1 MNPRDVT
8 DAVREAAP
16 SDSHGPGAAPTLR
29 RVLSFRDLLLY
40 YSVTGFSLRWIAT
53 GAAAGPSALV
63 IWVVAALGFFVPLV
77 FTVLELSSRYP
88 EEGGVYVWSKRA
100 FGPFSAFITGW
111 TYWGS
116 NLPYFPGLLYFAAA
130 NALFIGGPA
139 WQSLSSNSTYFIAV
153 ATVGLIIAV
162 TMNVVGLNVGKWLN
176 NVGALASYG
185 PAALLIVLGA
195 ISWSR
200 FGSATPID
208 AHALTPSTS
217 LKDVIFWSTIAFAFG
232 GVESGSTMGDEIQ
245 DARRT
250 VPRAILAAGVL
261 ITVLYIAG
269 TLGVLLVIPREQVSG
284 LQGIMQAL
292 QAITTRVGVQGVVP
306 LVAALVTLNA
316 LGGVGGWFA
325 ATARLP
331 FVAGIDR
338 FLPPAFGELH
348 PRWRTPYVALLVQA
362 AIAGLFVFLGQAG
375 TSVRGAYD
383 ALVSMGIIAYFIPF
397 LFMFAAMIVL
407 QREPAG
413 PEVMRVPGG
422 RPVAIALAVIG
433 FIVTAISIVL
443 ACIPPDEE
451 PNKMFA
457 VVKVV
462 GLSGVLVAAGV
473 VVYLL
478 GRRRAAAIA
487 AIAIACSVAAAGS
500 AMASAPAR
508 QTSPRA
514 PTSSGPRTMR
524 VDYFHTGNEKEE
536 RFSVDRVVLEPLP
549 WPGNP
554 AKPLDDTNRG
564 KYFFEVADA
573 ATSHIQYSRGF
584 SSVYGE
590 WETTAEAKE
599 MNRTFSES
607 LRFPAPDK
615 PVRITMKKRDA
626 RNTFRNVWTL
636 IVDPAD
642 KFVARGTESPDA
654 GPVIRLHESGDPAT
668 KLDLLILGDG
678 YTARERAKFE
688 RDARRL
694 TTTLLATSPFK
705 ERARDINVWGL
716 VPAAA
721 QSGVSRPSQHIYRRS
736 PIGAT
741 YDAFD
746 SERYVLTFDNKAFR
760 DIAANAPY
768 DAVEILVNSAT
779 YGGGGIF
786 GLFSTVAAD
795 SVWAPYI
802 FVHEF
807 GHHIAGLADEYYTS
821 DVAYLP
827 AADRVEPWEP
837 NATAMLDPSALKWKD
852 LVTPGVVLP
861 TPWPKEEFETYTKEI
876 QQKRRAIRAANR
888 PEAEMD
894 ALFRDEEKRD
904 TALLNEGPNAGK
916 VGAFE
921 GANYEARGYYRP
933 QADCIMFT
941 RDNVPFCAVCRRAI
955 AQIIDLYST

>member
-1 MNPRDVT
+1 MTADPTRSATAVAPR
-8 DAVREAAP
+8 
-16 SDSHGPGAAPTLR
+16 LR
-29 RVLSFRDLLLY
+29 RVLSFRDLFLY

-63 IWVVAALGFFVPLV
+63 IWVIAALGFFVPLV

-100 FGPFSAFITGW
+100 FGPFAAFITGW

-130 NALFIGGPA
+130 NVLFVGGPS
-139 WQSLSSNSTYFIAV
+139 WQSLSTNSTYFIAV
-153 ATVGLIIAV
+153 ATVGLLIAV

-176 NVGALASYG
+176 NVGALASYV
-185 PAALLIVLGA
+185 PVALLIVLA
-195 ISWSR
+195 ALSWR
-200 FGSATPID
+200 HFGSATPID
-208 AHALTPSTS
+208 AQSLRPSTS

-232 GVESGSTMGDEIQ
+232 GVESGSTMGEEIQ

-250 VPRAILAAGVL
+250 VPRAILAAGAL
-261 ITVLYIAG
+261 ITVLYLIGTWSILIA
-269 TLGVLLVIPREQVSG
+269 IPKEQVSG
-284 LQGIMQAL
+284 LQGMMQAI
-292 QAITTRVGVQGVVP
+292 QAITTRVGAQSLVP
-306 LVAALVTLNA
+306 LAAALVTLNA

-338 FLPPAFGELH
+338 FLPKAFGELH
-348 PRWRTPYVALLVQA
+348 PKWRTPHVALLVQA
-362 AIAGLFVFLGQAG
+362 AIAGVFIFLGQAG

-422 RPVAIALAVIG
+422 RPVAIGLAVTG

-443 ACIPPDEE
+443 AAIPPDEE
-451 PNKMFA
+451 PNKMLA

-462 GLSGVLVAAGV
+462 GSSLVLVGIGV
-473 VVYLL
+473 VVYLA
-478 GRRRAAAIA
+478 GRRRAATITAGA
-487 AIAIACSVAAAGS
+487 LVVAGLGVRT
-500 AMASAPAR
+500 ASAQPAP
-508 QTSPRA
+508 SPKPQA
-514 PTSSGPRTMR
+514 AHTMR
-524 VDYFHTGNEKEE
+524 VDYFHTGNATEE
-536 RFSVDRVVLEPLP
+536 RFSIDRVVREPLP

-554 AKPLDDTNRG
+554 VKALDTTNRG
-564 KYFFEVADA
+564 KYFFEIADA
-573 ATSHIQYSRGF
+573 AGGPALYSRGF
-584 SSVYGE
+584 SSIYGE
-590 WETTAEAKE
+590 WETTAEAKQ

-607 LRFPAPDK
+607 LRFPTPEK
-615 PVRITMKKRDA
+615 PVRITLKKRDA
-626 RNTFRNVWTL
+626 RNVFTNIWTFT
-636 IVDPAD
+636 VDPSD
-642 KFVARGTESPDA
+642 KFIAPGTEAPDA
-654 GPVIRLHESGDPAT
+654 GPLVKLHESGDPAT

-688 RDARRL
+688 RDAKRL

-705 ERARDINVWGL
+705 ERAGDINIWGL
-716 VPAAA
+716 APAAA
-721 QSGVSRPSQHIYRRS
+721 QSGISRPSQHIYRRS
-736 PIGAT
+736 PVGAM

-760 DIAANAPY
+760 DVAANAPY

-786 GLFSTVAAD
+786 GLYSTVAAD

-837 NATAMLDPSALKWKD
+837 NATALLDPSALKWKD
-852 LVTPGVVLP
+852 LLTPGVAIP
-861 TPWPKEEFETYTKEI
+861 TPWPKEEFEAYTKEI

-888 PEAEMD
+888 PESEID

-904 TALLNEGPNAGK
+904 TTVLNEGPHAGK

>member
-1 MNPRDVT
+1 MTARVDRSLPHEPRDT
-8 DAVREAAP
+8 DAPR
-16 SDSHGPGAAPTLR
+16 LK
-29 RVLSFRDLLLY
+29 RVLTFRDLVLY

-53 GAAAGPSALV
+53 AAAAGPSALV
-63 IWVVAALGFFVPLV
+63 IWIVAALGFFVPLV

-88 EEGGVYVWSKRA
+88 QEGGIYVWSKRA
-100 FGPFSAFITGW
+100 FGPFAAFLTGW

-116 NLPYFPGLLYFAAA
+116 NLPYLPGLLYFAAA

-139 WQSLSSNSTYFIAV
+139 WQAWSTNSLYFLSV
-153 ATVGLIIAV
+153 ATIGLVIAV

-176 NVGALASYG
+176 NTGAVASWIT
-185 PAALLIVLGA
+185 AALLVGFGA
-195 ISWSR
+195 AAWSR

-208 AHALTPSTS
+208 AHTLVPSTS

-232 GVESGSTMGDEIQ
+232 GVESGSTMGEEIQ
-245 DARRT
+245 DAPRT
-250 VPRAILAAGVL
+250 VPRAILTAGAM
-261 ITVLYIAG
+261 ITVLYLAG
-269 TLGVLLVIPREQVSG
+269 TLSILLAMPKEQVSG
-284 LQGIMQAL
+284 LQGIMQAF
-292 QAITTRVGVQGVVP
+292 QALTTRTSVAWLAP
-306 LVAALVTLNA
+306 IIAALVTLNA

-338 FLPPAFGELH
+338 FLPPAFGALH
-348 PRWRTPYVALLVQA
+348 RQWRTPYVALLVQA
-362 AIAGLFVFLGQAG
+362 AIAFVFVLLGQAG

-397 LFMFAAMIVL
+397 LYMFAAMIVL

-422 RPVAIALAVIG
+422 KPVAIALAATG
-433 FIVTAISIVL
+433 FVVTAISIVL

-451 PNKMFA
+451 PDKMFA

-478 GRRRAAAIA
+478 GRRRAM
-487 AIAIACSVAAAGS
+487 AAAAALVMCAVSIS
-500 AMASAPAR
+500 AAAQSPSR
-508 QTSPRA
+508 QTAQSPR
-514 PTSSGPRTMR
+514 TWR
-524 VDYFHTGNEKEE
+524 VDYYHSGNAAEE
-536 RFSVDRVVLEPLP
+536 RFSLDRVVVEPLP

-554 AKPLDDTNRG
+554 DRPIDGTNRG
-564 KYFFEVADA
+564 RYFFELSDVA
-573 ATSHIQYSRGF
+573 TGRVLFSRGF
-584 SSVYGE
+584 SSIYGE
-590 WETTAEAKE
+590 WETTAEAKQI
-599 MNRTFSES
+599 NRTFSES
-607 LRFPAPDK
+607 LRFPEPTGK
-615 PVRITMKKRDA
+615 VKIVVKKRDA
-626 RNTFRNVWTL
+626 KNVFRDAWTFA
-636 IVDPAD
+636 VDPAD
-642 KFVARGTESPDA
+642 KFVLQGQEATDGGA
-654 GPVIRLHESGDPAT
+654 LIRLHESGDPAK

-678 YTARERAKFE
+678 YTARERKKFE

-694 TTTLLATSPFK
+694 VGVLFNTSPFK
-705 ERARDINVWGL
+705 ERQQDINVWGL
-716 VPAAA
+716 VPPAA

-736 PIGAT
+736 PIGTT

-746 SERYVLTFDNKAFR
+746 SERYVLTFDNKTFR
-760 DIAANAPY
+760 DVAANAPY
-768 DAVEILVNSAT
+768 DVVEILVNSAT

-786 GLFSTVAAD
+786 GLYSTVAAD

-837 NATAMLDPSALKWKD
+837 NATALLDAAALKWKD
-852 LVTPGVVLP
+852 LVTPGVAIP
-861 TPWPKEEFETYTKEI
+861 TPWPKEEFERYTKEV
-876 QQKRRAIRAANR
+876 QQQRRAIRAANR
-888 PEAEMD
+888 PESEMD
-894 ALFRDEEKRD
+894 ALFRDEEQRD
-904 TALLNEGPNAGK
+904 TKLLNEGAHAGK

-921 GANYEARGYYRP
+921 GANYEARGYFRP

-955 AQIIDLYST
+955 AQIIDLYSR